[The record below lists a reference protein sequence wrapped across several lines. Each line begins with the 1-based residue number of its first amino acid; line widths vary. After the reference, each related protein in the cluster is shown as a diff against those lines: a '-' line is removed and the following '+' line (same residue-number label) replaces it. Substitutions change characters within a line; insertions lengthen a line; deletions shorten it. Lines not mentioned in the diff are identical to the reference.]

1 MRMRQSG
8 HGLLGPEGG
17 ALWGNKEGTSNW
29 SVLMP
34 AVSSRVAHRACCP
47 RQWARVSWQWL
58 CSPQLAPRDLGAAH
72 LPLPPTVVG
81 GPCLLPLLPT
91 SISRLPP
98 HHALSTPYPWKPGQ
112 HPNKELLG
120 CVLEKKKKIHKSK
133 PLWKT
138 VWQFLTKLNILLPF
152 NPSITLNQK
161 ELITWVH
168 TKICTLIL

>member
-1 MRMRQSG
+1 ME
-8 HGLLGPEGG
+8 LGFRRLCATRVEQAGTGDVVAPGPG
-17 ALWGNKEGTSNW
+17 RDLPFLSLSFSLAGNKEGTSNW

-34 AVSSRVAHRACCP
+34 AVSSRVAPRACCP

-81 GPCLLPLLPT
+81 GPCLLPRLPT

-120 CVLEKKKKIHKSK
+120 CVLEKKKKDS
-133 PLWKT
+133 
-138 VWQFLTKLNILLPF
+138 Q
-152 NPSITLNQK
+152 
-161 ELITWVH
+161 E
-168 TKICTLIL
+168 